1 MTQRPAVNDV
11 NLTPAHPKPEPGP
24 SPFVAI
30 FKALGEHNP
39 AWRADIGPPQDPGW
53 ISGTSLRRA
62 TEGPPHELLL
72 RIGTRVG
79 TSDRRTIAALFALR
93 YGWTSVLAVAAY
105 LRHDAVPDVSLENIS
120 LKFKENTFFER
131 LALHVPRGA
140 MKASDPA
147 SPHPSVEALP
157 SDPRSLLGCLR
168 RRLVEQAQPVVEA
181 LHDWSGFAPRGTW
194 GMLTSSWAAHF
205 TAHFGEAGEQS
216 EALPI
221 LSDFFAGDDLVAAM
235 QPRFHLVT
243 YGEVTQV
250 YQRRASCC
258 RYYLVPRGDLCASCP
273 LVSHEERV
281 QRNRAWMKSQMDATV
296 GKGHHT

>member
-1 MTQRPAVNDV
+1 M
-11 NLTPAHPKPEPGP
+11 
-24 SPFVAI
+24 AI
-30 FKALGEHNP
+30 FNALGEHNP
-39 AWRADIGPPQDPGW
+39 AWRADIGTPQDPGW
-53 ISGTSLRRA
+53 ISGTSFRSA
-62 TEGPPHELLL
+62 TEGPPHDLLL

-120 LKFKENTFFER
+120 IKFKENTFFER
-131 LALHVPRGA
+131 LAFHVPRGA
-140 MKASDPA
+140 TSA
-147 SPHPSVEALP
+147 

-205 TAHFGEAGEQS
+205 TSHFGEMGDQR
-216 EALPI
+216 EALPV
-221 LSDFFAGDDLVAAM
+221 LSDFFAGDDIVAAM
-235 QPRFHLVT
+235 RPRFHLVT